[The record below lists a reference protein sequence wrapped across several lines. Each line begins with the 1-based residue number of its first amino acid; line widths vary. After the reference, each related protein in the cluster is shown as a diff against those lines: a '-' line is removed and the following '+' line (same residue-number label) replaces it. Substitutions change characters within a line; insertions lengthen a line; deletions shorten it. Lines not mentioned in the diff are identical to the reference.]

1 MVTGRPAHLRRTLVT
16 GIGVITSCGQDVE
29 SFWDALV
36 QGRSGISKLEYT
48 DTSDLRTKI
57 GGEIKDF
64 NPGDYVET
72 HEGKRMDRFSHFA
85 VGAARMA
92 LHDAGLSLA
101 SNGAFRTGVV
111 LGTGI
116 GGIQTVVDQ
125 ISTMQDRGPRRVSP
139 YTIPMMI
146 SNMAAG
152 QISMLTGARGPCTT
166 VVTACASG
174 ADAVGDAMRLIQWGE
189 ADVVITGGTEAP
201 FTKISIAGFAAA
213 HALSTRN
220 DDPTRASRPFDAQ
233 RDGFVMSEG
242 AAILVLES
250 EEHAMRR
257 GALAYGAVVG
267 RSQTAD
273 AAHIT
278 APAAD
283 GMGRIEGMRIAI
295 ADAGLELGDIG
306 YINAHGT
313 STPANDKDES
323 QVISR
328 LWNGSPPPVS
338 STKSVTGHLL
348 GAAGAVEA
356 VACIL
361 AINRG
366 ILPPTIN
373 YEYPDPDCG
382 LDYVPNTARQAR
394 IRAAISNSFGF
405 GGQNSVLAFADVP
418 EEIRR
423 KELARKWPGLA
434 S

>member
-1 MVTGRPAHLRRTLVT
+1 M
-16 GIGVITSCGQDVE
+16 GVITSCGQDVE
-29 SFWDALV
+29 TFWEALV
-36 QGRSGISKLEYT
+36 QGRSGISKLESI
-48 DTSDLRTKI
+48 DTTDLRSVI
-57 GGEIKDF
+57 GGEVKDF
-64 NPGDYVET
+64 SPGDYVET
-72 HEGKRMDRFSHFA
+72 HEAKRMDRFSQFA
-85 VGAARMA
+85 VAAARMA
-92 LHDAGLSLA
+92 LHDASLSLS

-116 GGIQTVVDQ
+116 GGIQTMVEQ
-125 ISTMQDRGPRRVSP
+125 IDTMTGRGPRRVSP

-146 SNMAAG
+146 GNMAAG

-174 ADAVGDAMRLIQWGE
+174 ADAIGDAMRLIQWGE

-201 FTKISIAGFAAA
+201 FTRISIAGFAAA

-220 DDPTRASRPFDAQ
+220 DEPTRASRPFDAQ

-242 AAILVLES
+242 AGILILES
-250 EEHAMRR
+250 EEHAVRR
-257 GALAYGAVVG
+257 GALAYGVLAG

-278 APAAD
+278 APAPD
-283 GMGRIEGMRIAI
+283 GMGRIEGMRLAV

-323 QVISR
+323 QVIAR
-328 LWNGSPPPVS
+328 LWEGSPPPVS

-356 VACIL
+356 VACLL

-366 ILPPTIN
+366 VLPPTIN
-373 YEYPDPDCG
+373 YEFPDPECE
-382 LDYVPNTARQAR
+382 LDYVPNAARQAR

-405 GGQNSVLAFADVP
+405 GGQNSVLVFADAP
-418 EEIRR
+418 EEMRR
-423 KELARKWPGLA
+423 KEPALRWPGHRT
-434 S
+434 

>member
-1 MVTGRPAHLRRTLVT
+1 MVTGRPANPPRVLVT
-16 GIGVITSCGQDVE
+16 GMGVVTSCGNDVE
-29 SFWDALV
+29 VFWDALV
-36 QGRSGISKLEYT
+36 EGRSGISRLEGI
-48 DTSDLRTKI
+48 DTTDLRCVI
-57 GGEIKDF
+57 GGEIKNF
-64 NPGDYVET
+64 RPGDYIEPQ
-72 HEGKRMDRFSHFA
+72 EARRMDRFSQFA
-85 VGAARMA
+85 VAAARMA

-101 SNGAFRTGVV
+101 ANGAFRTGIV

-116 GGIQTVVDQ
+116 GGIQTMVEQ
-125 ISTMQDRGPRRVSP
+125 ITTMNDRGPRRVSP

-146 SNMAAG
+146 GNMAAG
-152 QISMLTGARGPCTT
+152 QISMLTGARGPCIT
-166 VVTACASG
+166 VVTACAAG
-174 ADAVGDAMRLIQWGE
+174 ADAIGDAMRLIQWGE

-220 DDPTRASRPFDAQ
+220 HEPTRASRPFDAQ

-250 EEHAMRR
+250 EEHARRR
-257 GALAYGAVVG
+257 GALAYGTVAG

-278 APAAD
+278 APAPD
-283 GMGRIEGMRIAI
+283 GLGRLEGMRIAI
-295 ADAGLELGDIG
+295 ADADLELGDIG

-323 QVISR
+323 QVIDR
-328 LWNGSPPPVS
+328 LWNGKPPPVS

-348 GAAGAVEA
+348 GAAGAIEA

-361 AINRG
+361 AINRST
-366 ILPPTIN
+366 LPPTIN
-373 YEYPDPDCG
+373 YEYPDPECS
-382 LDYVPNTARQAR
+382 LDYVPNVARPAA

-405 GGQNSVLAFADVP
+405 GGQNSVLVFTDVP

-423 KELARKWPGLA
+423 TAPARKWPGLTA
-434 S
+434 